1 VGAFL
6 VNTLLPSMC
15 RHCGRVVGGGEWEP
29 LLCAACGNEFP
40 FHDAAIPE
48 LLPVSQAHA
57 LATFDGPARRL
68 LIDLKYDGLL
78 RAGRAIGS
86 RMADAPGARALLDD
100 ARILVPVPLHWSRRW
115 WRGHNQAA
123 VLARGVRRRRPHL
136 PVCEALRRTRR
147 TPAQV
152 GFERERRLRNVSG
165 AFRLRPRHRDAV
177 RGRVVVLVDD
187 VVTTGATAAAAA
199 AALIEGGAREV
210 RLYVAAWAR

>member
-1 VGAFL
+1 MADPRARIGARLVLTRPRARAHSVARTALVVAVSQGSVAELRSVGAFL

-57 LATFDGPARRL
+57 LATFEGPARRL

-100 ARILVPVPLHWSRRW
+100 AQILVPVPLHWSRRW

-123 VLARGVRRRRPHL
+123 VLARGVRRRRD
-136 PVCEALRRTRR
+136 
-147 TPAQV
+147 
-152 GFERERRLRNVSG
+152 
-165 AFRLRPRHRDAV
+165 DA
-177 RGRVVVLVDD
+177 GDQD
-187 VVTTGATAAAAA
+187 GT
-199 AALIEGGAREV
+199 
-210 RLYVAAWAR
+210 